1 MEKVT
6 KEDWLQRVRIQHFIL
21 GLKEGGASRQ
31 EATQIVAKKFNLT
44 EISAEY
50 LVKMYWIF

>member
-6 KEDWLQRVRIQHFIL
+6 KEDWLQGIRMQHFIL
-21 GLKEGGASRQ
+21 GLKDGGASRQ
-31 EATQIVAKKFNLT
+31 EAAQIVAEKFNLT